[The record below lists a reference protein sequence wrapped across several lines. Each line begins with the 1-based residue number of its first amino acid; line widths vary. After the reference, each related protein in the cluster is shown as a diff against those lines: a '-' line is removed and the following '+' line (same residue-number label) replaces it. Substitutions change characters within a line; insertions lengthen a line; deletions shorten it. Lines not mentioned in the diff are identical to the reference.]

1 MGHVC
6 WTSAQV
12 SERLHMNETVPSDSA
27 QLAQAVP
34 LMHDTLSMLPEILD
48 NYTYFSTSN
57 LDLGNDLGPCPL
69 ETMPDPS
76 SSELSQPISLCNS
89 SATIPTPLDFSSAY
103 PSTFAS
109 FMSNPL
115 TEGFPSSFS
124 AQLFAFPEEPSV
136 VDQPCTSNANRLG
149 LSSLDN
155 NCHDVDLNLLIQQT
169 GACAAQDSTQEAGM
183 ADPRYAVQIPLS
195 LSAPVIHARTN
206 PYVDLG
212 AHLRLYGMEAEA
224 QEFTL
229 SQTTCD
235 FVLTAFLTMYAAPGT
250 TSLAEVSNAGEIL
263 MLQMEQVV
271 SAHDLEIQVQLASM
285 ASQRNA
291 KNNRVP
297 IPSELRVS
305 WRYSLNQPTNSTSVP
320 PFPSHFLAVC
330 KRSCM
335 PVEDEVRTVE
345 GPCFIVPIHW
355 IVYVLQCAHLPMP
368 HNATDGIPVMECA
381 VPFPQH
387 WSLIHRWLYTRDP
400 GKLLAALLPSGT
412 LRALRAS
419 EKESLAQAA
428 VSALTALS
436 LDTLLSTLLKI
447 RATYHNGCSVGLY
460 AESFW
465 ATLNRAWNM
474 TVCALVIRRGR
485 ANHAAYNTHPTT

>member
-1 MGHVC
+1 
-6 WTSAQV
+6 
-12 SERLHMNETVPSDSA
+12 MNETVPSDSA

-34 LMHDTLSMLPEILD
+34 LTHDALSMLPDILD
-48 NYTYFSTSN
+48 NYTYFSASN
-57 LDLGNDLGPCPL
+57 LDLGNDLGSYPL
-69 ETMPDPS
+69 EAMSDPS
-76 SSELSQPISLCNS
+76 SDLSQQVPLCNN
-89 SATIPTPLDFSSAY
+89 SATIPTPLDLSSAY
-103 PSTFAS
+103 PSVFAS

-115 TEGFPSSFS
+115 AEGFPPSFS
-124 AQLFAFPEEPSV
+124 AQLFHPPGDPPV
-136 VDQPCTSNANRLG
+136 VDQPCTSNANQPG

-155 NCHDVDLNLLIQQT
+155 ACHDADLNLLMQQT
-169 GACAAQDSTQEAGM
+169 GVCTAQEPSQESPTTDA
-183 ADPRYAVQIPLS
+183 RYAVQIPLS

-271 SAHDLEIQVQLASM
+271 SAHDLEIQVQLASL
-285 ASQRNA
+285 ASQRFA

-335 PVEDEVRTVE
+335 PLEDEVRTVE
-345 GPCFIVPIHW
+345 APCFIVPIHW

-436 LDTLLSTLLKI
+436 LETLLRTLLKI

-465 ATLNRAWNM
+465 ATLSRAWDM
-474 TVCALVIRRGR
+474 TVCALIIRRGR
-485 ANHAAYNTHPTT
+485 ANNAPYDPHPTS